1 VARRLGNTGLDSGI
15 FSTPEILV
23 MLLCFG
29 CLEVGRDNFSTPED
43 LNDFCQKSIVDMLHM
58 KVKQEMLDILIEPST
73 TLAVLT
79 EVFLFSQH

>member
-1 VARRLGNTGLDSGI
+1 
-15 FSTPEILV
+15 
-23 MLLCFG
+23 LLCLG
-29 CLEVGRDNFSTPED
+29 CLEVGRDIFSTPED

-58 KVKQEMLDILIEPST
+58 KVKQEMLDILIEPSG